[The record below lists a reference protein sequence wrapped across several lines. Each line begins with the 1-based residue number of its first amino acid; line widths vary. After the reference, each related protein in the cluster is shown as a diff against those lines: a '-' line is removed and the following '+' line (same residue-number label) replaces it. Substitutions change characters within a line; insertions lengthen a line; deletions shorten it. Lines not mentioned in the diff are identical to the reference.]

1 MASFGSATIV
11 LDGPDGGIRF
21 ELKGDRATLGR
32 KTENDIVV
40 PDVAASSFHAEVVA
54 EGNGLVIRDLNSS
67 NGTYVNGKRIQSSP
81 LFDGDVIRIGQS
93 QGRVT
98 VLQPNGKPLRGK
110 GDSRPVALVAVV
122 VVLLLGVG
130 AAAVFA
136 YNARKNREHL
146 VFMEY
151 EGKAQELLKNDPCKV
166 VSKAHLDHLHKLD
179 EDVKTVQQ
187 GSGKKGKLTSTDR
200 AKNEAVLTASK
211 QRVAF
216 TTDTLKKLAE
226 VAGHQKSAVDELKKF
241 DDRFQ
246 DSDLKNAGR
255 TLARVFAQQASTAED
270 FQHKWQDYLTYVTG
284 YNGLVEAFVA
294 SPDKAGADRLD
305 AESVKPHDPSKFVEE
320 CESTF
325 AQTSKEGMTKLAAI
339 PQ

>member
-21 ELKGDRATLGR
+21 DMQGNRATLGR

-40 PDVAASSFHAEVVA
+40 PDVAASSFHAEMVV
-54 EGNGLVIRDLNSS
+54 EGSGLIIRDLNSS
-67 NGTYVNGKRIQSSP
+67 NGTYVNGKRVQSSP

-98 VLQPNGKPLRGK
+98 VLQPNGKPLRGQ
-110 GDSRPVALVAVV
+110 GDSRPVAVVAVV
-122 VVLLLGVG
+122 VVLLLAVG
-130 AAAVFA
+130 GALVVS
-136 YNARKNREHL
+136 YNARKNREHA

-151 EGKAQELLKNDPCKV
+151 EQKAQALLKTNPCRV
-166 VSKAHLDHLHKLD
+166 VSKAHVEQLHKLD
-179 EDVKTVQQ
+179 DDLKQVQP
-187 GSGKKGKLTSTDR
+187 GSGRRGKLTSADR
-200 AKNEAVLTASK
+200 AKNASVLAASR
-211 QRVAF
+211 QRVAA
-216 TTDTLKKLAE
+216 TADILKRLAD
-226 VAGHQKSAVDELKKF
+226 VASAQKSAVDELKKF

-270 FQHKWQDYLTYVTG
+270 FQHKWQDYSTYITG

-305 AESVKPHDPSKFVEE
+305 AESVKPHDPAKFVQE
-320 CESTF
+320 CEETF
-325 AQTSKEGMTKLAAI
+325 SQTSKEGMSKLAGIA
-339 PQ
+339 Q